1 MSQPERIIGRDTGL
15 KTVFERCRVVAR
27 SNAPVLL
34 LGETGSGKE
43 VVARA
48 IHEKS
53 SHRAGPFWRV
63 NSGALPPELMDSE
76 LFGHE
81 KGAFTGATSRR
92 KGWFEQAHTGTL
104 FLDEVG
110 ELTPAAQVRLLRV
123 VQDGELQRVGGEQPI
138 KVDVR
143 IVAATH
149 RDLPMLVA
157 AHRFREDLYYRL
169 AVFPIVI
176 PPLRDRVQ
184 DIGPMAEYFAA
195 RAAQRFGLRPS
206 RLTAQDANLLRSYAW
221 PGNVR
226 ELSAVMDRAV
236 LLGEGASLQIGIAL
250 GKPAAI
256 APIHH
261 AGAATEDEPTSIAP
275 LDTVM
280 KRHIERALAACGGRV
295 DGAHGAARLLRI
307 NGHTLRAR
315 MRKLGIDW
323 TAFRAAKAT
332 TGPGSPREQA

>member
-1 MSQPERIIGRDTGL
+1 MSQPERIVGADLGL
-15 KTVFERCRVVAR
+15 KAVLDRARVVAR

-53 SHRAGPFWRV
+53 SHRSGPFWRV
-63 NSGALPPELMDSE
+63 NCGALSPELIDSE

-81 KGAFTGATSRR
+81 PGAFTGATGRR

-123 VQDGELQRVGGEQPI
+123 VQDGELQRLGGERPV

-149 RDLPMLVA
+149 RDLPSLVA
-157 AHRFREDLYYRL
+157 SQAFREDLYYRL

-176 PPLRDRVQ
+176 PPLRDRLA
-184 DIGPMAEYFAA
+184 DIAPLAEYFAS
-195 RAAQRFGLRPS
+195 RAAHRFGLRPS
-206 RLTAQDANLLRSYAW
+206 QLTAGDAHLLRSYAW

-226 ELSAVMDRAV
+226 ELAAVMDRAV
-236 LLGEGASLQIGIAL
+236 LLGEGTRLQVRAAL
-250 GKPAAI
+250 
-256 APIHH
+256 APTPSRDQPLPPDAESDDRVVI
-261 AGAATEDEPTSIAP
+261 EP

-280 KRHIERALAACGGRV
+280 KRHIERALTAAGGRV
-295 DGAHGAARLLRI
+295 DGPFGAARALRI
-307 NGHTLRAR
+307 NPHTLRAR
-315 MRKLGIDW
+315 MRKLHIDW
-323 TAFRAAKAT
+323 ARYRTAR
-332 TGPGSPREQA
+332 

>member
-1 MSQPERIIGRDTGL
+1 MAQTERIVGSDLGL
-15 KTVFERCRVVAR
+15 KAVLDRARVVAR

-53 SHRAGPFWRV
+53 SHRSGPFWRV
-63 NSGALPPELMDSE
+63 NCGALSPELIDSE

-81 KGAFTGATSRR
+81 PGAFTGATSRR

-123 VQDGELQRVGGEQPI
+123 VQDGELQRLGGERLI

-149 RDLPMLVA
+149 RDLPALVA
-157 AHRFREDLYYRL
+157 AQTFREDLYYRL

-176 PPLRDRVQ
+176 PPLRDRLT
-184 DIGPMAEYFAA
+184 DIAPLAEYFAG
-195 RAAQRFGLRPS
+195 RAAHRFGLRQS
-206 RLTAQDANLLRSYAW
+206 QLTAGDAALLRSYAW

-226 ELSAVMDRAV
+226 ELAAVMDRAV
-236 LLGEGASLQIGIAL
+236 LLGEGIQLQVRAAL
-250 GKPAAI
+250 LPAA
-256 APIHH
+256 PRDMPSP
-261 AGAATEDEPTSIAP
+261 AGAEIEDRAGIEP

-280 KRHIERALAACGGRV
+280 KRHIERALTAAEGRVGGRF
-295 DGAHGAARLLRI
+295 GAARMLRI
-307 NGHTLRAR
+307 NPHTLRAR
-315 MRKLGIDW
+315 MRKLRVDWARYRPAPID
-323 TAFRAAKAT
+323 KAV
-332 TGPGSPREQA
+332 SEQA